1 MGRRGAAE
9 RTVLR
14 RRRKVPR
21 RASRVMSMG
30 VECVGVAASDGVW
43 REDREDE
50 EEVVVLLVVVDGRGV
65 ERRECSCAE

>member
-21 RASRVMSMG
+21 RASRVMSRG
-30 VECVGVAASDGVW
+30 VECVGVVG
-43 REDREDE
+43 RGE
-50 EEVVVLLVVVDGRGV
+50 EAVVVVVVVGVEESGV

>member
-21 RASRVMSMG
+21 RASSVMSMG
-30 VECVGVAASDGVW
+30 VVWVCVADSGGVW
-43 REDREDE
+43 REDGEVDE
-50 EEVVVLLVVVDGRGV
+50 EVAVVGEGV